1 VRVLG
6 PELARGLVLALVREL
21 VRELVRVLAL
31 VLELVPGRH
40 NQLLLSRS
48 TVPPPSPT

>member
-6 PELARGLVLALVREL
+6 PELARGLVLAL